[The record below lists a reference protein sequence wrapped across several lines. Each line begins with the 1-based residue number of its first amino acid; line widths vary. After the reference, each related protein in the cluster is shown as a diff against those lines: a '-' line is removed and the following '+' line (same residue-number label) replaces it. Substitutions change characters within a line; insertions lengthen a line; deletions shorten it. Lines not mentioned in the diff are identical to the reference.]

1 MAYKKVGWKDYPS
14 TDTPINATNLD
25 HMDAGILENAQT
37 IGDKTKISGIGD
49 GTVAGAIAANTA
61 AIEQNTQSLTKL
73 FTVVN
78 FHTYNGEQ
86 WVDVPLPDG
95 WKTGNT
101 AIIAMRVG
109 NYITPTVNNK
119 SMYEC
124 FVKDENTYMIIGR
137 DTTAMNV
144 DGHMV
149 IAKI

>member
-1 MAYKKVGWKDYPS
+1 MENNGNRMSVREDL
-14 TDTPINATNLD
+14 INEFELN
-25 HMDAGILENAQT
+25 
-37 IGDKTKISGIGD
+37 
-49 GTVAGAIAANTA
+49 
-61 AIEQNTQSLTKL
+61 QSLTNQ